1 MNENLLKFSGT
12 MFTFIQFVSG
22 SEQFLESQRP
32 NIQLITRITTFI
44 KAKPK
49 KLDEQTNIDKY
60 TLYLIVSGINMS
72 SLK

>member
-1 MNENLLKFSGT
+1 